1 MSSSAGWGEEFLA
14 LGPGP
19 GRDCPS
25 VPGGTRKVGGT
36 GCRAGPEFSPRRER
50 FQGQLAPEPFWAPG
64 ISRGG
69 KRDPLPGV
77 TLAWTWGVRSPCSP
91 RGSLPVQRPG
101 PQLQGAS
108 TEPCR
113 GVILGW
119 VPLLPAKQRGSFVT
133 VGKSISP
140 RRQAGVGAWSA
151 DVTSPA
157 LLPSCPPA
165 LLPAV
170 PSRPLPILTAPP
182 GRPRSPLAGTWRSP
196 GGPRWQSEPLSGR
209 SHL

>member
-1 MSSSAGWGEEFLA
+1 MGRGVSRSGARAWEGLPVSTWWHQEGGGHSVSGWAKVLPWEGAVSGAAGSRTIL
-14 LGPGP
+14 
-19 GRDCPS
+19 
-25 VPGGTRKVGGT
+25 GTRDLQG
-36 GCRAGPEFSPRRER
+36 REAR
-50 FQGQLAPEPFWAPG
+50 PVASCDL
-64 ISRGG
+64 
-69 KRDPLPGV
+69 DMDLGV
-77 TLAWTWGVRSPCSP
+77 CPPCSP

-140 RRQAGVGAWSA
+140 RRRAGVGAWSA
-151 DVTSPA
+151 DVTSPT

-170 PSRPLPILTAPP
+170 PSRPLPVLTAPP